1 MLFYTRSLTEGI
13 RGLIEL
19 NHLFHKRVINGI
31 VNGVGIISFS
41 CGERYKIFRGSRT
54 FLFTLFFLSSL
65 ESPLPGEHIKQC
77 SQIGHKYGT
86 PYALICRGLHFLY
99 NKYLLLSK

>member
-1 MLFYTRSLTEGI
+1 MGFGI
-13 RGLIEL
+13 T
-19 NHLFHKRVINGI
+19 
-31 VNGVGIISFS
+31 SFS
-41 CGERYKIFRGSRT
+41 CGERYKIFRASRT
-54 FLFTLFFLSSL
+54 FFYLPFFFLFLL